1 MARRR
6 TRKSATPIV
15 QATLTPEIEKV
26 VSNTATL
33 MMEEAVVL
41 TLQEATNLTKAP
53 KEEPKTN
60 KVKLNHRSAAV
71 INENSTKPEIITGSK
86 EYAGYCEKM
95 LNRYKDQ
102 RDLAFIAALA
112 ALLIGSVL

>member
-1 MARRR
+1 
-6 TRKSATPIV
+6 
-15 QATLTPEIEKV
+15 
-26 VSNTATL
+26 
-33 MMEEAVVL
+33 MMEEPVVVAL
-41 TLQEATNLTKAP
+41 PEGTNLTKAP

-112 ALLIGSVL
+112 SLLIGSVL

>member
-15 QATLTPEIEKV
+15 QPALTPELEET

-33 MMEEAVVL
+33 MMEEPLVVHL
-41 TLQEATNLTKAP
+41 PEGTNLTKAP

-71 INENSTKPEIITGSK
+71 INENSTKPEIITGAK
-86 EYAGYCEKM
+86 EYSSYCEKM
-95 LNRYKDQ
+95 VNRYKDQ

-112 ALLIGSVL
+112 SLLIGSVL

>member
-15 QATLTPEIEKV
+15 QPNLTPEIEET

-33 MMEEAVVL
+33 MMEEPVVVAL
-41 TLQEATNLTKAP
+41 PEGTNLTKVS

-60 KVKLNHRSAAV
+60 KVNLNHRSAAV
-71 INENSTKPEIITGSK
+71 INENSTKPEIITGAK
-86 EYAGYCEKM
+86 EYSSYCEKM

-112 ALLIGSVL
+112 SLLIGSVL